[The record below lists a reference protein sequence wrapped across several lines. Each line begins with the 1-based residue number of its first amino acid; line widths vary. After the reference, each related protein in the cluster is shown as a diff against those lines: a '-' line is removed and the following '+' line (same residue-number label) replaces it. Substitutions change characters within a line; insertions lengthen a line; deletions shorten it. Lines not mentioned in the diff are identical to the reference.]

1 MEQKLGGVLL
11 LGVEGGDGVNGR
23 FQTVA
28 ILVLQFTVITLLV
41 TCFCFVFFSVS
52 SILLDSVSTYILK
65 G

>member
-28 ILVLQFTVITLLV
+28 ILVLQFTVITSLV
-41 TCFCFVFFSVS
+41 TCFCFFFSVS

>member
-28 ILVLQFTVITLLV
+28 ILVLQFAVITSLV
-41 TCFCFVFFSVS
+41 TCFFFQLVQYS
-52 SILLDSVSTYILK
+52 
-65 G
+65 

>member
-28 ILVLQFTVITLLV
+28 ILVLQFTVITSLV
-41 TCFCFVFFSVS
+41 TCFFFFSVS